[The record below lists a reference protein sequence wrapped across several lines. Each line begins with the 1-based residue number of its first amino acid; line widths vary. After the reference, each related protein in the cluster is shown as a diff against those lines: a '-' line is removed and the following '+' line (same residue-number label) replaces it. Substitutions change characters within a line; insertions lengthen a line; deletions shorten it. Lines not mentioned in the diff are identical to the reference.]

1 MPEFQL
7 SHYPQVGII
16 LQLAR
21 FTAENYRAGVS
32 DAALTLEVSTKFRG
46 SFHNIFLKAPTKAF
60 SLLKGPTSEF
70 TRHYH
75 YHKWIMH
82 VSTHTV
88 SPCDYACRLFQH
100 KYCENYHEIS
110 LPPIAN
116 TAPGYSPNNNL
127 LLQMMMM
134 APRITVLL
142 PSSSLLSTFYQCG

>member
-60 SLLKGPTSEF
+60 SLLEEPTTSEF

-82 VSTHTV
+82 VSMHGM
-88 SPCDYACRLFQH
+88 R
-100 KYCENYHEIS
+100 
-110 LPPIAN
+110 
-116 TAPGYSPNNNL
+116 
-127 LLQMMMM
+127 
-134 APRITVLL
+134 
-142 PSSSLLSTFYQCG
+142 SLLVIMLVGSFNINIVKTTTKSR